1 MRFVLGALL
10 IAAATGWPGTAE
22 AWTPPARKDCYE
34 GFSAAGGCP
43 WKGYLAERELRALSC
58 ENLAHI
64 RNQIHAQNG
73 YCFQK
78 APLKK
83 QYNTVGCKW
92 PLLVLV
98 PLNKYERAN
107 VTTIR
112 KIERAKRCV

>member
-1 MRFVLGALL
+1 MRLVAGLL
-10 IAAATGWPGTAE
+10 LFAAATGVPATAE
-22 AWTPPARKDCYE
+22 AWTPPVRKDCYE
-34 GFSAAGGCP
+34 GFSAAEGCP

-58 ENLAHI
+58 ENLAHM
-64 RNQIHAQNG
+64 RNQIYAQKG

-83 QYNTVGCKW
+83 RYNTAGCKW

-107 VTTIR
+107 AGAIR
-112 KIERAKRCV
+112 KVERAKRCG